1 MVCLWRRGWEEG
13 AGGLLVCH
21 SSPAVSLHANL
32 ESLADHA
39 CTAVLTADSA
49 LRALSGHVQFN
60 VLQQSA
66 PATALVCVATKHFHH
81 GNLLAIGKVR
91 GKLQAGRKEEG
102 ILSATL
108 RGDPNLSHTVASTNS
123 PFQGPP

>member
-1 MVCLWRRGWEEG
+1 M
-13 AGGLLVCH
+13 CH
-21 SSPAVSLHANL
+21 SSPVGSLHANL

-39 CTAVLTADSA
+39 CTAVFTADGA
-49 LRALSGHVQFN
+49 LRALSGHVHIN

-66 PATALVCVATKHFHH
+66 PATALVCVATQHFHL
-81 GNLLAIGKVR
+81 GNLLANGSVR
-91 GKLQAGRKEEG
+91 GELQAGRKEEG